1 MLRISLFSIVII
13 LLILI
18 IKSLLPGNSGPEEYR
33 SFAELKKYEKEN
45 IDYRIKIYERKPEV
59 AIFAIHGGNIE
70 IGTGELAEDLGER
83 LDASTYIFEGLKP
96 KDNSILHITSTLY
109 DEPAG
114 VQMAEKAI
122 TSLSIHGHRDVN
134 DEKVYVGGRNKKYK
148 KLVKDALEDAGFD
161 VEDAPDRLGG
171 TGKKN
176 IVNRGK
182 KSGGVQLELSTK
194 LRKSFFKDRDF
205 AMNNRKQQT
214 ENYKDFLRALEK
226 ATEKYKEKELD

>member
-13 LLILI
+13 LLILMI
-18 IKSLLPGNSGPEEYR
+18 RSLLPGNTGPEEYR
-33 SFAELKKYEKEN
+33 SFAELKKHEKEN
-45 IDYRIKIYERKPEV
+45 VDYRIKVYERKPAV

-70 IGTGELAEDLGER
+70 IGTGEVAEDLGER

-96 KDNSILHITSTLY
+96 KNNSILHITSTLY

-114 VQMAEKAI
+114 VQMAEEAI
-122 TSLSIHGHRDVN
+122 TSLSIHGYRDVKN
-134 DEKVYVGGRNKKYK
+134 EKVYIGGRNKKYK
-148 KLVKDALEDAGFD
+148 QFVKDALEDAGFD
-161 VEDAPDRLGG
+161 VENAPDRLGG
-171 TGKKN
+171 TGRKN

-182 KSGGVQLELSTK
+182 MGGGVQLELSTE

-214 ENYKDFLRALEK
+214 DNYKDFIKALEK
-226 ATEKYKEKELD
+226 ATNKYKEEELD